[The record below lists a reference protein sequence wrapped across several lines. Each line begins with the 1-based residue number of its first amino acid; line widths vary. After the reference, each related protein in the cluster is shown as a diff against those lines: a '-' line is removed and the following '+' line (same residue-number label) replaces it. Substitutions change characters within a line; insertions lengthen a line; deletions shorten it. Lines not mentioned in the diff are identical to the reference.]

1 MGTDFSAGG
10 SHLFV
15 SEWVENDEGGTARS
29 MFFVAPMDL
38 QLIRSYHA
46 ISGNETSVSLIV
58 QKNAAFVAVVTGI
71 TELADTAFTVEWEGD
86 STVAGDDIH
95 LRTGDVL
102 EFVLPTSSVGW
113 HTVLEFR
120 RAS

>member
-15 SEWVENDEGGTARS
+15 SEWVENDEGGTSRS
-29 MFFVAPMDL
+29 VFFVAPMDL

-46 ISGNETSVSLIV
+46 ISANETGVSLFI
-58 QKNAAFVAVVTGI
+58 QKNAAFMAAISGI
-71 TELADTAFTVEWEGD
+71 TELADTSFTVEWEGD
-86 STVAGDDIH
+86 DTVTGDDIH

-102 EFVLPTSSVGW
+102 EFVLPTSSVDW